1 MTNDYLNIENG
12 GAKEINMPISNEFLS
27 VESFMIETLSKE
39 LPTATIDLYY
49 FLLAILSHRRNDLF
63 ARLDNILMSNAIEA
77 IHNTLYQVVSSKC
90 LTAIKPNRKILF
102 SNSYQSCLMEAEK
115 IAKNLNSEAI
125 TTEHFFLAILNDN
138 YDISTEG
145 SKIKKIF
152 NKAGITYGIYL
163 NKMSD
168 TNINDIEKEEK
179 NFNKTNSINTNP
191 FKGKKIKVFNLSNL
205 PEDAFKN
212 ITDMGD
218 MGDLGPIFENFGGNK
233 RGKKSFISSFCTN
246 INNLVIEGKVD
257 ALVGR
262 DKEINELIRILGRR
276 KKNNAI
282 LLGGEGVG
290 KTAIGESLAY
300 KIVNNEVP
308 EFLMGRELVSLDMT
322 ALMAGTTLRGM
333 FEERV
338 KGILDEIRDNPHY
351 ILFMD
356 NIGAILADKGKNDY
370 EISSMLSRSLEN
382 GEIQVIG
389 TSDFTSY
396 RKTFDKDPSLAR
408 RFQKIVVEAPNATES
423 LEILNGLKGSYEKFH
438 KVIYDDDAISA
449 CVSLADRYIPERN
462 LPDSAIDLLDE
473 TGALKGTIQDEP
485 HIKELRDKTLELKKA
500 INAFKNEKN
509 YEKVD
514 ELTKD
519 LKKTQSEYN
528 EKREKYNKARIENP
542 IRVTKEDILNVVS
555 VKTNIPVS
563 NLTADDRKKLVDMDE
578 RIKEGVVGQ
587 DEAITTIC
595 KALKRNRIGLH
606 KNGCM
611 YSCMAIGKTGTGKTL
626 IAKKLA
632 KELFGDEKALVRF
645 DMSEFSDKVAVNKLI
660 GSNPGY
666 VGYEEGGQL
675 TETIKNKKHCVLL
688 LDEIEKADPEI
699 YNVFLQ
705 VLDEGFL
712 TDNSGQKVDF
722 KNVIVIFTSNVG
734 AKTASDFGKGIGFKE
749 DEEANS
755 KRILLKQ
762 LKNKFPPEFLNRVD
776 DIIYFNSLN
785 EDNLKQIIK
794 LEIGKFEKKLIE
806 IGYSVEY
813 NEDVVNYIYNIIKD
827 EKEYGARPIMRAIQ
841 DTIEDKIT
849 DALLVGDYENG
860 HTFNISCTQD
870 LSELAIA

>member
-1 MTNDYLNIENG
+1 MTNSNNDYSNKNQTVGGNELPVSNEMKSVFDFIEN
-12 GAKEINMPISNEFLS
+12 
-27 VESFMIETLSKE
+27 TLSKE
-39 LPTATIDLYY
+39 LPVLAIDIEY
-49 FLLAILSHRRNDLF
+49 FMLAILSHRKNYLYD
-63 ARLDNILMSNAIEA
+63 RLDNILMSSSIEA
-77 IHNTLYQVVSSKC
+77 IYNSLYQVISSRS
-90 LTAIKPNRKILF
+90 LSAIKPNRTIPFMPVF
-102 SNSYQSCLMEAEK
+102 SKVLENAEK
-115 IAKNLNSEAI
+115 EAKMYNADAI
-125 TTEHFFLAILNDN
+125 TTEHFFLALLNDN
-138 YDISTEG
+138 VETNT
-145 SKIKKIF
+145 KIKKVF
-152 NKAGITYGIYL
+152 NKAGITYGIYVS
-163 NKMSD
+163 KM
-168 TNINDIEKEEK
+168 NEQNNYDIKK
-179 NFNKTNSINTNP
+179 NP
-191 FKGKKIKVFNLSNL
+191 FKGKGEVKIINMTDL
-205 PEDAFKN
+205 PSEDVEN
-212 ITDMGD
+212 IMKQMGESVGE
-218 MGDLGPIFENFGGNK
+218 MGEIFESIS
-233 RGKKSFISSFCTN
+233 GKKKKKNSYVESYCTN
-246 INNLVIEGKVD
+246 INNLALDGKID
-257 ALVGR
+257 PLVGR
-262 DKEINELIRILGRR
+262 DREINELIRILGRK

-300 KIVNNEVP
+300 KIVNEDVP
-308 EFLMGRELVSLDMT
+308 EFLINRELVSLDMT

-338 KGILDEIRDNPHY
+338 KGILDEIKENPKY

-370 EISSMLSRSLEN
+370 EISAMLSRSLEN
-382 GEIQVIG
+382 GEVQVIG
-389 TSDFTSY
+389 TSDFASY

-408 RFQKIVVEAPNATES
+408 RFQKIVVEAPTVTES
-423 LEILNGLKGSYEKFH
+423 LEILNGLKSSYENFH
-438 KVIYDDDAISA
+438 KVVYDDDAITA
-449 CVSLADRYIPERN
+449 CVKLAHRYIPERN

-473 TGALKGTIQDEP
+473 TGALKGTIQDIPE
-485 HIKELRDKTLELKKA
+485 IKEIRDKQRKARLAIIEATEKNDYEEVDKQKAIEKKLHSEFLKK
-500 INAFKNEKN
+500 
-509 YEKVD
+509 
-514 ELTKD
+514 
-519 LKKTQSEYN
+519 KKEV
-528 EKREKYNKARIENP
+528 EEERAKNP
-542 IRVTKEDILNVVS
+542 IRVTKDDILNVVS
-555 VKTNIPVS
+555 VKTNIPVN
-563 NLTADDRKKLVDMDE
+563 NLTSDDRKKLVDMDE
-578 RIKEGVVGQ
+578 RLKEGVVGQ

-699 YNVFLQ
+699 YNIFLQ

-749 DEEANS
+749 NEEENS

-785 EDNLKQIIK
+785 EENLKQIIK
-794 LEIGKFEKKLIE
+794 LEIGKFEKKLAE
-806 IGYSVEY
+806 IGYMVIY
-813 NEDVVNYIYNIIKD
+813 NDDVVNYIYNIIKD

-870 LSELAIA
+870 LGELTIA